1 MVKRTYEKDAIL
13 IEKASD
19 LEDIVKDKRVNWRAN
34 PSKATR
40 RQRRYKKR
48 LINELIKHN

>member
-19 LEDIVKDKRVNWRAN
+19 LEDIVKDKRVNWRAKL
-34 PSKATR
+34 SKAIR
-40 RQRRYKKR
+40 RK
-48 LINELIKHN
+48 